1 MQHML
6 MKQQR
11 MMSFHSLFFIILR
24 LSKFSAKQLWLCLYG
39 AAQHHFHVIWG
50 KFTGETTH
58 SASGCECN
66 PLQAREGA
74 AQLLFPTGAA
84 SKALSRSGFAAM
96 HVSPYHW
103 PPAQPA
109 ACSPNSTG
117 LHWGALRLCK
127 PGHSTSPT
135 SCQNISANPPSPV
148 KNIWAWGCTLK
159 ICQHWG
165 WYLQERPP
173 IQALLKQG
181 HLEPP
186 AQAQQALQTTSVC
199 EGSCSSFF

>member
-1 MQHML
+1 MHCPHMQHML

-96 HVSPYHW
+96 PSMLAHI
-103 PPAQPA
+103 
-109 ACSPNSTG
+109 TG
-117 LHWGALRLCK
+117 HQL
-127 PGHSTSPT
+127 S
-135 SCQNISANPPSPV
+135 Q
-148 KNIWAWGCTLK
+148 
-159 ICQHWG
+159 QH
-165 WYLQERPP
+165 
-173 IQALLKQG
+173 
-181 HLEPP
+181 
-186 AQAQQALQTTSVC
+186 ALQTARAFT
-199 EGSCSSFF
+199 EGR